1 MTLRLAVSA
10 VVVLFCL
17 AGCDR
22 SAQPVEAKAALEESA
37 PVVADAA
44 PSAAAAPAVVGG
56 AAPAAA
62 ADGAPSFAVL
72 YPGAQVEGQPLAA
85 GGEAGPGGLVT
96 FTTSASP
103 DDVVAFYRER
113 AEKAG
118 LRSVAGMNQG
128 DTRAYGAAADAT
140 NGASLQ
146 VVATPTETGET
157 SVQLGWS
164 AGQ

>member
-1 MTLRLAVSA
+1 MTLRLAASA

-22 SAQPVEAKAALEESA
+22 SAQPVEAKAAPEASA

-44 PSAAAAPAVVGG
+44 PSAAEAPAVVAG
-56 AAPAAA
+56 AAPAA
-62 ADGAPSFAVL
+62 GGPPSFAVL
-72 YPGAQVEGQPLAA
+72 YPGAQVDGQPLAA
-85 GGEAGPGGLVT
+85 GGEAGPGGLIT

-128 DTRAYGAAADAT
+128 ETRAYGAAADAV

>member
-1 MTLRLAVSA
+1 MTLRLAASA

-22 SAQPVEAKAALEESA
+22 SAQPVEAKAAPEASA
-37 PVVADAA
+37 PAVADAT
-44 PSAAAAPAVVGG
+44 PPAAEAPAVAGG

-62 ADGAPSFAVL
+62 GAPSFAVL
-72 YPGAQVEGQPLAA
+72 YPGAQVDGQPLAA

-96 FTTSASP
+96 FTTNASP

-128 DTRAYGAAADAT
+128 DTRAYGAAADAV

>member
-1 MTLRLAVSA
+1 MTLRLAAPA

-22 SAQPVEAKAALEESA
+22 SAQPVEAKAAPEASA
-37 PVVADAA
+37 PTVSDVT
-44 PSAAAAPAVVGG
+44 PPAAAAPAVGGG
-56 AAPAAA
+56 AASA
-62 ADGAPSFAVL
+62 ADGPPSFAVV
-72 YPGAQVEGQPLAA
+72 YPGAQVDGQPLAA
-85 GGEAGPGGLVT
+85 GGEAGPGGLIT

-128 DTRAYGAAADAT
+128 ETRAYGAAADAV

-146 VVATPTETGET
+146 VVAMPTETGET

>member
-1 MTLRLAVSA
+1 MTLRLAASA

-22 SAQPVEAKAALEESA
+22 SAQPVEAKAATEASA
-37 PVVADAA
+37 PAVADAA
-44 PSAAAAPAVVGG
+44 PPAAEAPAVVGG
-56 AAPAAA
+56 AAPAA
-62 ADGAPSFAVL
+62 DGPPSFAVV
-72 YPGAQVEGQPLAA
+72 YPGAQVDGQPLAA

-96 FTTSASP
+96 FTTTASP

-128 DTRAYGAAADAT
+128 DTRAYGAAADAV

-146 VVATPTETGET
+146 VVATPTETGVT

>member
-1 MTLRLAVSA
+1 MTLRLAASA

-22 SAQPVEAKAALEESA
+22 SAQPVEAKAAPEASA
-37 PVVADAA
+37 PAVADAT
-44 PSAAAAPAVVGG
+44 PPAAEAPAVAGG

-62 ADGAPSFAVL
+62 GAPSFAVL
-72 YPGAQVEGQPLAA
+72 YPGAQVDGQPLAA

-128 DTRAYGAAADAT
+128 ETRAYGAAADAV

>member
-1 MTLRLAVSA
+1 MTLRLAASA

-22 SAQPVEAKAALEESA
+22 SAQPVEAKAAPNSASSANVDATPPVAEA
-37 PVVADAA
+37 PVVS
-44 PSAAAAPAVVGG
+44 SAS
-56 AAPAAA
+56 APAAN
-62 ADGAPSFAVL
+62 GAPAFAAL
-72 YPGAQVEGQPLAA
+72 YPGAKVDGQPLA
-85 GGEAGPGGLVT
+85 GDGEAGPGALVT
-96 FTTSASP
+96 FTTTASP

-128 DTRAYGAAADAT
+128 ETRAYGAAADAAD
-140 NGASLQ
+140 GPSLQ
-146 VVATPTETGET
+146 VVAAPTETGET

>member
-1 MTLRLAVSA
+1 M
-10 VVVLFCL
+10 
-17 AGCDR
+17 D
-22 SAQPVEAKAALEESA
+22 
-37 PVVADAA
+37 
-44 PSAAAAPAVVGG
+44 
-56 AAPAAA
+56 
-62 ADGAPSFAVL
+62 
-72 YPGAQVEGQPLAA
+72 GQPLAA
-85 GGEAGPGGLVT
+85 GGEAGPGSLVT
-96 FTTSASP
+96 FTTTASP
-103 DDVVAFYRER
+103 DEVVAFYRER

-128 DTRAYGAAADAT
+128 ETRAYGAAADAV

>member
-1 MTLRLAVSA
+1 MTLRLAASA

-22 SAQPVEAKAALEESA
+22 SAQPVEAKAAPEASA
-37 PVVADAA
+37 PTVSDVT
-44 PSAAAAPAVVGG
+44 PPAAAAPAVGGG
-56 AAPAAA
+56 AASA
-62 ADGAPSFAVL
+62 ADGPPSFAVV
-72 YPGAQVEGQPLAA
+72 YPGAQVDGQPLAA
-85 GGEAGPGGLVT
+85 GGEAGPGGLIT

-128 DTRAYGAAADAT
+128 ETRAYGAAADAV

-146 VVATPTETGET
+146 VVAMPTETGET

>member
-1 MTLRLAVSA
+1 MTLRLAASA

-22 SAQPVEAKAALEESA
+22 SAQPVEAKAAPEASA
-37 PVVADAA
+37 PTVADAA
-44 PSAAAAPAVVGG
+44 PPAAEAPAVVGG

-62 ADGAPSFAVL
+62 DGPPSFAVV
-72 YPGAQVEGQPLAA
+72 YPGAQVDGQPLAA

-96 FTTSASP
+96 FTTTASP

-113 AEKAG
+113 AEQAG

-128 DTRAYGAAADAT
+128 DTRAYGAAADAV

>member
-1 MTLRLAVSA
+1 MTLRLAAPA

-22 SAQPVEAKAALEESA
+22 SAQPVEAKAAPEASA
-37 PVVADAA
+37 PGVADAT
-44 PSAAAAPAVVGG
+44 PPAAEAPAVAGG
-56 AAPAAA
+56 AAPAA

-72 YPGAQVEGQPLAA
+72 YPGAQVDGQPLAA
-85 GGEAGPGGLVT
+85 GGEAGPGGLIT

-128 DTRAYGAAADAT
+128 ETRAYGAAADAV

-146 VVATPTETGET
+146 VVATPTETGQT

>member
-1 MTLRLAVSA
+1 MTLRLAASA

-17 AGCDR
+17 VGCDR
-22 SAQPVEAKAALEESA
+22 SAQPVEAKAAPEASA
-37 PVVADAA
+37 PAVADAT
-44 PSAAAAPAVVGG
+44 PPAAEAPAVAGG
-56 AAPAAA
+56 AAPAA
-62 ADGAPSFAVL
+62 GGPPSFAVL
-72 YPGAQVEGQPLAA
+72 YPGAQLDGQPLAA

-128 DTRAYGAAADAT
+128 ETRAYGAAADAV

>member
-1 MTLRLAVSA
+1 MTLRLAASA

-22 SAQPVEAKAALEESA
+22 SAQSVEAKAAPKASA
-37 PVVADAA
+37 PTVADATP
-44 PSAAAAPAVVGG
+44 PSAEAPAVVGG
-56 AAPAAA
+56 AASAA

-72 YPGAQVEGQPLAA
+72 YPGAQVDGQPLAA
-85 GGEAGPGGLVT
+85 GGESGPGSLVT
-96 FTTSASP
+96 FTTTASP
-103 DDVVAFYRER
+103 DEVVAFYRER

-128 DTRAYGAAADAT
+128 ETRAYGAAADAV

>member
-22 SAQPVEAKAALEESA
+22 SAQSVETKAAPEASA
-37 PVVADAA
+37 PAVADAT
-44 PSAAAAPAVVGG
+44 PPAAEAPAVVGG
-56 AAPAAA
+56 AASA
-62 ADGAPSFAVL
+62 ADGPPSFAVV
-72 YPGAQVEGQPLAA
+72 YPGAQVDGQPLAA

-96 FTTSASP
+96 FTTTASP

-128 DTRAYGAAADAT
+128 DTRAYGAAADAV

-146 VVATPTETGET
+146 VVATPTETGVT

>member
-1 MTLRLAVSA
+1 MTLRLAASA

-22 SAQPVEAKAALEESA
+22 SAQPVEAKAAPEASA
-37 PVVADAA
+37 PTVADAT
-44 PSAAAAPAVVGG
+44 PPAAEAPAVVGG
-56 AAPAAA
+56 AAPAA

-72 YPGAQVEGQPLAA
+72 YPGAQVDGQPLAA
-85 GGEAGPGGLVT
+85 GGEAGPGGLIT
-96 FTTSASP
+96 FTTTASP

-128 DTRAYGAAADAT
+128 DTRAYGAAADAV

-146 VVATPTETGET
+146 VVATPTESGET

>member
-1 MTLRLAVSA
+1 MTLRLAASA

-22 SAQPVEAKAALEESA
+22 SAQPVEAKAAPEA
-37 PVVADAA
+37 PAVADATPPTA
-44 PSAAAAPAVVGG
+44 EAPAVVGG
-56 AAPAAA
+56 TAPAAA
-62 ADGAPSFAVL
+62 DGPPSFAVV
-72 YPGAQVEGQPLAA
+72 YPGAQVDGQPLAA

-96 FTTSASP
+96 FTTNASP

-128 DTRAYGAAADAT
+128 ETRAYGAAADAV

>member
-1 MTLRLAVSA
+1 MTLRLAASA

-22 SAQPVEAKAALEESA
+22 SAQPVEAKTAPEASA
-37 PVVADAA
+37 PAVADATPPA
-44 PSAAAAPAVVGG
+44 TEAPAVSETS
-56 AAPAAA
+56 APA
-62 ADGAPSFAVL
+62 ADGAPSFAVV
-72 YPGAQVEGQPLAA
+72 YPGAQVDGQPLAA
-85 GGEAGPGGLVT
+85 GGEAGPGGLIT

-128 DTRAYGAAADAT
+128 DTRAYGAAADAV

>member
-1 MTLRLAVSA
+1 MTLRLAAPA

-22 SAQPVEAKAALEESA
+22 SAQPVEAKTAPGASA
-37 PVVADAA
+37 PAVADAT
-44 PSAAAAPAVVGG
+44 PPAAEAPAVAGG
-56 AAPAAA
+56 AAPAA
-62 ADGAPSFAVL
+62 GGPPSFAVL
-72 YPGAQVEGQPLAA
+72 YPGAQVDGQPLAA
-85 GGEAGPGGLVT
+85 GGEAGPGGLIT

-128 DTRAYGAAADAT
+128 DTRAYGAAADAV

>member
-1 MTLRLAVSA
+1 MTLRLAASA

-22 SAQPVEAKAALEESA
+22 SAQPVEAKTAPEASA
-37 PVVADAA
+37 PTVADATPPA
-44 PSAAAAPAVVGG
+44 VEAPAVVGG
-56 AAPAAA
+56 AAPAA

-72 YPGAQVEGQPLAA
+72 YPGAQVDGQPLAA
-85 GGEAGPGGLVT
+85 GGEAGPGGLIT
-96 FTTSASP
+96 FTTTASP

-146 VVATPTETGET
+146 VVATPTETGQT

>member
-1 MTLRLAVSA
+1 MTLRLAASA

-22 SAQPVEAKAALEESA
+22 SAQPVEAKAAPDASA
-37 PVVADAA
+37 PAVSDVT
-44 PSAAAAPAVVGG
+44 PPAAAAPAVGGG
-56 AAPAAA
+56 AASA
-62 ADGAPSFAVL
+62 ADGPPSFAVV
-72 YPGAQVEGQPLAA
+72 YPGAQVDGQPLAA

-96 FTTSASP
+96 FTTTASP

-128 DTRAYGAAADAT
+128 DTRAYGAAADAV

-146 VVATPTETGET
+146 VVATPTETGVT

>member
-1 MTLRLAVSA
+1 MTLRLAASA

-22 SAQPVEAKAALEESA
+22 SAQPVEAKAAPEASA
-37 PVVADAA
+37 PTVSDVT
-44 PSAAAAPAVVGG
+44 PPAAAAPAVGGG
-56 AAPAAA
+56 AASA
-62 ADGAPSFAVL
+62 ADGPPSFAVV
-72 YPGAQVEGQPLAA
+72 YPGAQVDGQPLAG

-96 FTTSASP
+96 FTTTASP

-113 AEKAG
+113 AERAG

-128 DTRAYGAAADAT
+128 DTRAYGAAADAV

-146 VVATPTETGET
+146 VVATPTETGVT